1 MHPPGVHHRGPA
13 RLPRIRTTALKILAP
28 LALAALLGTSNL
40 AFGDLIVGHVVD
52 QNGVPVPGV
61 NIDAIRVSNGNDQN
75 LANDGT
81 NATGDFSTTIPS
93 GLYDIYFFAPPPP
106 QTTLLPKVIKN
117 VVVVGT
123 KDLGTVQFQL
133 GVSLSGHV
141 QTSAGIPISQV
152 TVRVIDQVAGADVPL
167 AIHRTDAF
175 GNFNVA
181 VPANALEV
189 QLLSATVPLQLFESR
204 SIKVTP
210 LTSTNLG
217 NQTLRDG
224 FAVTAHC
231 QRASNAAQVPGV
243 NVDVVDVA
251 TGVKLLTPNDN
262 TDTFGNVTV
271 IVPAGTY
278 DISFCPLFAS
288 RLVTTSLLG
297 QVISGTTDLGNI
309 ALEAGFV
316 LSGTIRNYNG
326 TPIAGADVDVRKKFP
341 STKIILCGDNSNASG
356 AYAVMVP
363 AGTLKVTFHPPNF
376 GMSLGNDVHKNVVV
390 SGDTVLDGALP
401 FCAPAVN
408 YGVGLAGKGGFVPHI
423 TTVGG
428 AATPDNQNFALQLSN
443 GLGGG
448 AAFLTLSL
456 GQASFPF
463 AGGTLLVNANSCCS
477 ITIPVPLGGTSG
489 VAGAGNKTYVLPFSL
504 TAAVGYNLYAQYF
517 VIDAA
522 APQGWSFSDAVR
534 FPICR

>member
-1 MHPPGVHHRGPA
+1 M
-13 RLPRIRTTALKILAP
+13 KILAP
-28 LALAALLGTSNL
+28 LALLALLVSSNL

-81 NATGDFSTTIPS
+81 NANGDFSTTIPA
-93 GLYDIYFFAPPPP
+93 GVYDIVFFAPPPP

-117 VVVVGT
+117 VVVTGT
-123 KDLGTVQFQL
+123 KNLGTVQFQL
-133 GVSLSGHV
+133 GVALSGHV
-141 QTSAGIPISQV
+141 QTPAGVPISQV
-152 TVRVIDQVAGADVPL
+152 TVRVIDEVAGADVPL
-167 AIHRTDAF
+167 AIHRSDAF

-189 QLLSATVPLQLFESR
+189 QLLSASVPLQLFESR

-210 LTSTNLG
+210 LASTNMG
-217 NQTLRDG
+217 NLALRPA

-231 QRASNAAQVPGV
+231 QRASNGAQVPSV
-243 NVDVVDVA
+243 NVDVVEVA
-251 TGVKLLTPNDN
+251 TGNKLLTPNDN

-271 IVPAGTY
+271 VIPAGTY

-288 RLVTTSLLG
+288 RLVTTNLTG
-297 QVISGTTDLGNI
+297 QVITGTTNLGNI

-316 LSGTIRNYNG
+316 LSGIIRNYNG
-326 TPIAGADVDVRKKFP
+326 VPISGADVDVRKKFP
-341 STKIILCGDNSNASG
+341 STKIILCGDNSTASG

-363 AGTLKVTFHPPNF
+363 AGTLKVTFHPPTF
-376 GMSLGNDVHKNVVV
+376 GMSLGNDIHKNIVV
-390 SGDTVLDGALP
+390 SADTVLDGTLP
-401 FCAPAVN
+401 FCAPSLN
-408 YGVGLAGKGGFVPHI
+408 YGTGLAGKGGFVPHI

-428 AATPDNQNFALQLSN
+428 AATPDNQNFALRLTN

-448 AAFLTLSL
+448 SGVLTLSL
-456 GQASFPF
+456 VPTSVPF
-463 AGGTLLVNANSCCS
+463 AGGTLLVSTNAAVS
-477 ITIPVPLGGTSG
+477 ISIPLVLDGANG
-489 VAGAGNKTYVLPFSL
+489 VGGAGNKTYVLPFDL
-504 TAAVGYNLYAQYF
+504 APAAGYDLYAQYF

-534 FPICR
+534 FSICR